1 MPLGVKPVCSLCK
14 TTDSPI
20 WDKDANGEVLCNA
33 CMFKQ
38 CTDDIA
44 EVPSDTNGKGKST
57 LSPVLQ
63 KLLLGVRLLVRKQTN
78 RVTRGYPK
86 VIAL

>member
-20 WDKDANGEVLCNA
+20 WDKDAIGEVLCNA
-33 CMFKQ
+33 CTFKQ

-44 EVPSDTNGKGKST
+44 EVPSDTNGKGMST

-63 KLLLGVRLLVRKQTN
+63 K
-78 RVTRGYPK
+78 
-86 VIAL
+86 